1 MKSNTSKKYHT
12 RVVTNILFSTV
23 ITCLVE
29 VFLVANLSM
38 LADYALNEGSENLLL
53 AMIAGSD
60 VAVVLAYVLVGI
72 LIFSLSFL
80 ALQEKS
86 IRYIGRISD
95 AMENIS
101 RGDLNTSVEVVGD
114 DEFSGMAENLNK
126 MVAEIRELMDKE
138 RE

>member
-126 MVAEIRELMDKE
+126 MVAEIRELMDK
-138 RE
+138 

>member
-86 IRYIGRISD
+86 IRYIGRI
-95 AMENIS
+95 
-101 RGDLNTSVEVVGD
+101 
-114 DEFSGMAENLNK
+114 
-126 MVAEIRELMDKE
+126 
-138 RE
+138 

>member
-60 VAVVLAYVLVGI
+60 VAVVLAYFRRNPSATSAGSQTPWRIFPGGI
-72 LIFSLSFL
+72 
-80 ALQEKS
+80 
-86 IRYIGRISD
+86 
-95 AMENIS
+95 
-101 RGDLNTSVEVVGD
+101 
-114 DEFSGMAENLNK
+114 
-126 MVAEIRELMDKE
+126 
-138 RE
+138 